1 MSAAIRLPLARLVTV
16 PRGVI
21 STFSTS
27 SPKRKVTAW
36 SRRWN
41 LSDSTTS
48 GSQNSSICGRFST
61 TVTRVPSA
69 ANIEAYSIPI
79 TPAPTTT
86 SDPGTRCSFSTASES
101 ITWSSS
107 NSTSGGRA
115 GRVPVAITMFAAV
128 TVSLSPRA
136 SPRDDDGVLVLE
148 AGGAAEDVDVVAQ
161 QLVADHLDLPADHV
175 RGAGQQVGDGDLGLD
190 PVAGAVHV
198 ALGEPGQVEHG
209 LAQRLGRDGAG
220 VDADPAH
227 HVAPLGHAHPLA
239 QLGRGDGGLLPAR
252 AGADHQQVVVVHR
265 RSSHYP
271 VVATVGRRCRRP
283 ASPAGRRPGKRARLT
298 VVDDIPRARD
308 AAVHSPAATGRAGP
322 VATVGPQPNGA
333 TRRAPARVGRRRWHA
348 SSDEHAASPA
358 RSRPRPRPLALR
370 PQPRDAAPPA
380 RPGRPIRA
388 ARAQPVRAR
397 RRTGR
402 RRAAGPGPG
411 HRRADRRGARAA
423 SGSTR
428 ASRWC

>member
-107 NSTSGGRA
+107 NSTSDGPGRA
-115 GRVPVAITMFAAV
+115 GPGGDHDVGRGDRRRVAAG
-128 TVSLSPRA
+128 LA
-136 SPRDDDGVLVLE
+136 AHDHGVLVLE
-148 AGGAAEDVDVVAQ
+148 PGGAAEDVDVVAQ

-175 RGAGQQVGDGDLGLD
+175 RGPGQQVGDGDLGLD

-220 VDADPAH
+220 VDAHPAH

-239 QLGRGDGGLLPAR
+239 QLGRGDRGLLPAR
-252 AGADHQQVVVVHR
+252 TGADHQQVVVVHQTVLPT
-265 RSSHYP
+265 RSCHRTCVPAAS
-271 VVATVGRRCRRP
+271 VVGPWPGP
-283 ASPAGRRPGKRARLT
+283 AS
-298 VVDDIPRARD
+298 
-308 AAVHSPAATGRAGP
+308 
-322 VATVGPQPNGA
+322 
-333 TRRAPARVGRRRWHA
+333 
-348 SSDEHAASPA
+348 
-358 RSRPRPRPLALR
+358 
-370 PQPRDAAPPA
+370 
-380 RPGRPIRA
+380 
-388 ARAQPVRAR
+388 
-397 RRTGR
+397 
-402 RRAAGPGPG
+402 GPG
-411 HRRADRRGARAA
+411 
-423 SGSTR
+423 
-428 ASRWC
+428 